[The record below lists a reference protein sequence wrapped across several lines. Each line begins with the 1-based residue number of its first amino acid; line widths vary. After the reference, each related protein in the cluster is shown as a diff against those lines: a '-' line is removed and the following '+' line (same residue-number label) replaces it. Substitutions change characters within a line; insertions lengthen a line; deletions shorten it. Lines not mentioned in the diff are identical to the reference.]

1 MYNEFSFIE
10 KKLKFLTY
18 GNPEARNLKDDC
30 AFFSNVSNLVIST
43 DNSIE
48 GVHVPI
54 GTDVQIQARRS
65 VLRALSDIATFGADP
80 FCIFSSISISKE
92 FENVNMDKI
101 AFGFKE
107 ALIEYDMF
115 LAGGDTSCYDGPLM
129 FSITVLGN
137 NGKKESGRKG
147 ARPGDLLVI
156 SGEIGSS
163 YIGLKLL
170 NGEISKNK
178 VKNYEYLVNKF
189 LIPNPRIELG
199 KRISTFA
206 SSIIDISDGLLA
218 DLKHICDINNVGAK
232 IESKNISVYN
242 EIKNLLEV
250 NTLNDIDLMTGGDD
264 YELLYTIK
272 PEDSHLLDEDSTII
286 GEITLDNELKII
298 NRENKVI
305 IIDNEFKGYNH
316 F

>member
-10 KKLKFLTY
+10 KKLEPLTY
-18 GNPEARNLKDDC
+18 GKVEARNLKDDC
-30 AFFSNVSNLVIST
+30 AFFTSISNLVIST

-54 GTDVQIQARRS
+54 GTDVQIQARRA

-80 FCIFSSISISKE
+80 VCIFSSISIPKN
-92 FENVNMDKI
+92 FKKLNMDKI
-101 AFGFKE
+101 VLGFRE
-107 ALIEYDMF
+107 ALIEYNMF
-115 LAGGDTSCYDGPLM
+115 LAGGDTSCYNGPLM

-137 NGKKESGRKG
+137 NGKKDSGRKG
-147 ARPGDLLVI
+147 AKPGDLLVI

-170 NGEISKNK
+170 NGEIPKNK
-178 VKNYEYLVNKF
+178 VKNHEYLVNKF

-199 KRISTFA
+199 KKICKFA

-218 DLKHICDINNVGAK
+218 DLKHICEINKVGAK
-232 IESKNISVYN
+232 VESKNIFVYE
-242 EIKNLLEV
+242 EIKNLLEI
-250 NTLNDIDLMTGGDD
+250 NTLNDLTLINGGDD

-286 GEITLDNELKII
+286 GEITLDNELKVI
-298 NRENKVI
+298 NRENKVFVV
-305 IIDNEFKGYNH
+305 DKEFNGYNH